1 MILGEVSPTEVALCS
16 PVLLMKE
23 KEERGR
29 RVEEAEKEG
38 EEREKDALFSVSRP
52 FSPHHDQALLQQM
65 PFHKIRK
72 PRFVFNSFFR

>member
-1 MILGEVSPTEVALCS
+1 
-16 PVLLMKE
+16 MKE

-29 RVEEAEKEG
+29 RVEEAETEG